1 MKIEQLYTS
10 CLAQGAY
17 YIESEGEAA
26 IIDPLREVQQYIDLA
41 ETRGA
46 KIKFIFETHFHADF
60 VSGHVDLSKKTGAPI
75 IYGPTTMKTG
85 FGCIIAEDGQD
96 FKIGKVSIRLI
107 HTPGHTM
114 ESSCYLLT
122 DENGKET
129 ALFSGDTLFIGD
141 VGRPDLA
148 QHVIAELTPEKLA
161 SLLYDS
167 LRIKIMPLADEL
179 IIYPGHGAGSA
190 CGKNMS
196 RETKDTLG
204 HQKATNYALRP
215 DLSRKDFIREV
226 LSGLTPPPGYF
237 PKNVLMNIKGYESI
251 DQVMEHATRPIDAN
265 ELEWMLNLG
274 DVLLLDTRDAD
285 EFGKEFIPNSIN
297 IGLKGIFAVW
307 AGTII
312 PDIKQKII
320 LITEPGREKEA
331 AIRLA
336 RVGYDN
342 TVGYLAGGI
351 DAWKKAGFKT
361 STIVSISANELAY
374 IASLSQILNII
385 DVRKHSEFDNEH
397 IENALNI
404 PLDYIN
410 DEEIPLAKNK
420 YYFVHC
426 AAGYRSMAF
435 ISILKKRGYNNLVN
449 ITGGFNA
456 MKASRKFTIAHHLEH
471 A

>member
-285 EFGKEFIPNSIN
+285 DFGKEFIPNSIN